1 VDKNIVELKDLRNIC
16 DYKKFDFKTT
26 KSLSSEIT
34 PIGQDRAIEAITTA
48 LNIKKK
54 GFNLFLSGQSG
65 CGKSSVIKAILE
77 RKAKNEDS
85 ANDWIY
91 FHNFDNDSK
100 PIVVE
105 VKRGTAKAF
114 TKDLHK
120 VIDEFTPQISKT
132 YESKVFKN
140 ERKAILKEY
149 DDKEIEIEQGLS
161 QKMREFGFV
170 LGKSD
175 DGYTAA
181 AFNEKGEILSSED
194 LLKLGDKEREKIEK
208 NQRKIQVLTDKAYKK
223 SSELDK
229 KIRKKFEKH
238 LDKVI
243 LDALDTAGFPE
254 INKAYKFNQNIKGH
268 LKNIKDNIIDNAHTF
283 AALLIDDSFLDQYK
297 RGKLTVEEL
306 TKKYRVNLFINNEKQ
321 KGAPVIIDNNPTIT
335 SIFGMIEYVDDPSK
349 GPVTS
354 FLHIKPG
361 KIHQANGGYLVLEAM
376 DLYKNPRLW
385 EMLKRVIKNQEIQI
399 GDDGFINSSRI
410 AVRIEPEPI
419 PVNIKVILVGTP
431 GLHDYFMSYDDN
443 FDRLFKVTADFNS
456 EIPRNEENEFKYASF
471 IGSKCTED
479 ELLHLDRKA
488 VSKVIEHS
496 SWLIEDQFMLST
508 NFSKIVDLLV
518 ESDYIARKEGKKVI
532 SSHCIEE
539 TIKKIDYRLKKENEE
554 FQRWIKENI
563 IYIKTTTS
571 LVGEINGLT
580 VLTSGEYSF
589 GLPVRITAK
598 TYVGDLG
605 IVNIER
611 EVRMSGKIHDKGVMT
626 LSGYMGNLFG
636 QNKPLSF
643 ESSITFEQQYYHI
656 DGDSASST
664 ELYAI
669 LSSLSEVPIKQNIA
683 VTGSVNQNGEIQPI
697 GGVNEKIEGFYDIC
711 KHRGIEN
718 NAVMIP
724 KSNVRNLMLKQEI
737 IDSVK
742 KGEFAIYA
750 IETIDEGIEI
760 LTGVKAGSL
769 EEEGTVFYKA
779 NKKLESFYSA
789 LKDEDDDSET
799 EKTEK
804 KEKTDKK
811 E

>member
-1 VDKNIVELKDLRNIC
+1 MEILVNKNIVKEENLRSFC
-16 DYKKFDFKTT
+16 DYKKFNFKTT
-26 KSLSSEIT
+26 KSLSSKIT

-54 GFNLFLSGQSG
+54 GFNLFLSGNSG

-77 RKAKNEDS
+77 SRAES
-85 ANDWIY
+85 ESPSNDWIY
-91 FHNFDNDSK
+91 LHNFDNNSK
-100 PIVVE
+100 PIAVE
-105 VKRGTAKAF
+105 VEKGKAKKF

-120 VIDEFTPQISKT
+120 VIDEFIPQVPKT

-149 DDKEIEIEQGLS
+149 DNKEVEIEQGLS
-161 QKMREFGFV
+161 QKMMEYGFV
-170 LGKSD
+170 LGKTE
-175 DGYTAA
+175 DGGYSATP
-181 AFNEKGEILSSED
+181 FNGNGDLLTSEAILKLSS
-194 LLKLGDKEREKIEK
+194 KEREKIEK
-208 NQRKIQVLTDKAYKK
+208 NQRKIQILTDKAYRK
-223 SSELDK
+223 SSDLDK
-229 KIRKKFEKH
+229 KIKKKFEKH
-238 LDKVI
+238 LSKVI
-243 LDALDTAGFPE
+243 LETLESVGFYDLQ
-254 INKAYKFNQNIKGH
+254 KKYKFNQNLKNH
-268 LKNIKDNIIDNAHTF
+268 LKEIQEDINENAHSF
-283 AALLIDDSFLDQYK
+283 AALLIEDEFLNQYK
-297 RGKLTVEEL
+297 RGATLEEL
-306 TKKYRVNLFINNEKQ
+306 IQRYKVNLFINNEKL

-335 SIFGMIEYVDDPSK
+335 SIFGMIEYVDDPNK

-354 FLHIKPG
+354 FIHIKPG

-385 EMLKRVIKNQEIQI
+385 EMLKRVIRNQEIQI
-399 GDDGFINSSRI
+399 GDDAFVHSSRI

-431 GLHDYFMSYDDN
+431 DLHEYFMTYDDN
-443 FDRLFKVTADFNS
+443 FDRLFKITADFNS
-456 EIPRNEENEFKYASF
+456 EIPRNKENEFKYASF

-479 ELLHLDRKA
+479 GLLHLDRKA

-496 SWLIEDQFMLST
+496 SWLIEDQYMLST

-518 ESDYIARKEGKKVI
+518 ESDYIARQRSKKVI
-532 SSHCIEE
+532 SSNCIEE
-539 TIKKIDYRLKKENEE
+539 TIQKIDYRLKKENEE

-563 IYIKTTTS
+563 IYIKTDDS

-580 VLTSGEYSF
+580 VLTTGEYSF

-598 TYVGDLG
+598 TFVGDLG

-626 LSGYMGNLFG
+626 LSGYLGNIFG

-669 LSSLSEVPIKQNIA
+669 LSSLSGVPIRQNIA

-697 GGVNEKIEGFYDIC
+697 GGVNEKIEGFYSIC
-711 KHRGIEN
+711 KHRGFN
-718 NAVMIP
+718 NNGVMIP
-724 KSNVRNLMLKQEI
+724 KSNVRNLMLKHEI
-737 IDSVK
+737 IDAAK
-742 KGEFAIYA
+742 RGDFTIYA
-750 IETIDEGIEI
+750 IETIEQGIEI
-760 LTGVKAGSL
+760 LTGVKAGSIN
-769 EEEGTVFYKA
+769 EEGSIFYKV
-779 NKKLESFYSA
+779 NKKLEDFYSI
-789 LKDEDDDSET
+789 LKDD
-799 EKTEK
+799 
-804 KEKTDKK
+804 KE
-811 E
+811 